1 MVKHIM
7 IDIET
12 LSTAKNAVVLS
23 IGAVHFDPKTGVILD
38 EFYKE
43 LRLSDQANRKIDIG
57 TVQWWMKQV
66 AEHPERASIFEQG
79 NNNKYC
85 PVRNAL
91 LLLRDFISFCRED
104 DQGLCVWACD
114 PDFDLDIL
122 ATLYADYDLTVP
134 WKYYEP
140 KSVRT
145 VREIAKMHHIGL
157 PESGKTHNALDDCK
171 RQIAEIVE
179 LNRVIHQYKG
189 A

>member
-1 MVKHIM
+1 MAKHIM

-23 IGAVHFDPKTGVILD
+23 IGAVHFDQKTGVILD

-43 LRLSDQANRKIDIG
+43 LRLSDQANRKVDIG

-66 AEHPERASIFEQG
+66 AEHPERARIFEQG
-79 NNNKYC
+79 DINEHC

-91 LLLRDFISFCRED
+91 ILLRDFLGD
-104 DQGLCVWACD
+104 DKKCVWACD

-122 ATLYADYDLTVP
+122 ATLYADYDLPVP
-134 WKYYEP
+134 WKYNEP

-145 VREIAKMHHIGL
+145 MRMLGKEGGLPKKEEIA
-157 PESGKTHNALDDCK
+157 THNALEDCI
-171 RQIAEIVE
+171 RQAKEVSAV
-179 LNRVIHQYKG
+179 LQGLGVK
-189 A
+189 

>member
-1 MVKHIM
+1 MAKHIM

-23 IGAVHFDPKTGVILD
+23 IGAVHFDPKTSVIVD

-43 LRLSDQANRKIDIG
+43 LRLSDQANRKVDIG

-66 AEHPERASIFEQG
+66 AEHPERASIFEQSDI
-79 NNNKYC
+79 NKHC

-91 LLLRDFISFCRED
+91 ILLRDFLGDEKK
-104 DQGLCVWACD
+104 CVWACD

-157 PESGKTHNALDDCK
+157 PEFGKTHNALDDCK
-171 RQIAEIVE
+171 RQIEEIME
-179 LNRVIHQYKG
+179 LNRVIRQYKG

>member
-1 MVKHIM
+1 MAKHIM

-23 IGAVHFDPKTGVILD
+23 IGAVHFDPKTGVIVD

-43 LRLSDQANRKIDIG
+43 LRLSDQANRKVDIS

-79 NNNKYC
+79 DINEHC

-91 LLLRDFISFCRED
+91 ILLRDFLGDGEK
-104 DQGLCVWACD
+104 CVWACD

-122 ATLYADYDLTVP
+122 STLYADYDLTVP

-145 VREIAKMHHIGL
+145 VRMLAEELGL
-157 PESGKTHNALDDCK
+157 PKLEVTKTHNALEDSI
-171 RQIAEIVE
+171 RQANE
-179 LNRVIHQYKG
+179 VITAYQRLGVK
-189 A
+189 

>member
-1 MVKHIM
+1 MTKHIM

-23 IGAVHFDPKTGVILD
+23 IGAVFFNPKTGDILD

-66 AEHPERASIFEQG
+66 AEHPERARIFEQG
-79 NNNKYC
+79 DINEHC

-91 LLLRDFISFCRED
+91 ILLRDFLGD
-104 DQGLCVWACD
+104 GAKCVWACD

-134 WKYYEP
+134 WKYNEP

-145 VREIAKMHHIGL
+145 VREIAKLHQIGL
-157 PESGKTHNALDDCK
+157 PKLEITHDALDDCK
-171 RQIAEIVE
+171 RQIAEVAE
-179 LNRVIHQYKG
+179 LNRVISQYKG

>member
-43 LRLSDQANRKIDIG
+43 LRLSDQANRKADLN
-57 TVQWWMKQV
+57 TVQWWIKQV
-66 AEHPERASIFEQG
+66 ANHPERASIFEQDDIG
-79 NNNKYC
+79 KRC

-91 LLLRDFISFCRED
+91 ILLRDFLGGD
-104 DQGLCVWACD
+104 KKCVWACD

-122 ATLYADYDLTVP
+122 ATLYADYDLNVP

-145 VREIAKMHHIGL
+145 VRLLAEELGL
-157 PESGKTHNALDDCK
+157 PKLDVTKTHNALEDCI
-171 RQIAEIVE
+171 RQAKEVH
-179 LNRVIHQYKG
+179 RVYFNMGVK
-189 A
+189 

>member
-1 MVKHIM
+1 MTKHFM

-23 IGAVHFDPKTGVILD
+23 IGAVHFDPKTGVIID

-43 LRLSDQANRKIDIG
+43 LRLSDQANHKIDIS

-66 AEHPERASIFEQG
+66 AEHPERAKVFEQG
-79 NNNKYC
+79 DINEHC

-91 LLLRDFISFCRED
+91 ILLRDFLGD
-104 DQGLCVWACD
+104 DKKCVWACD

-145 VREIAKMHHIGL
+145 IRMLAEELGL
-157 PESGKTHNALDDCK
+157 PKLEATKTHNALEDCI
-171 RQIAEIVE
+171 RQANE
-179 LNRVIHQYKG
+179 VITVYQHLGVK
-189 A
+189 

>member
-43 LRLSDQANRKIDIG
+43 LRLSDQANRKVDIG

-66 AEHPERASIFEQG
+66 AEHPERARIFEQG
-79 NNNKYC
+79 DINEHC

-91 LLLRDFISFCRED
+91 LLLRDFIESHRPIEQDF
-104 DQGLCVWACD
+104 CVWACD

-145 VREIAKMHHIGL
+145 VRMLGKELGL
-157 PESGKTHNALDDCK
+157 PKLDVTKTHNALEDCI
-171 RQIAEIVE
+171 RQAKEVH
-179 LNRVIHQYKG
+179 RVYFNMGVK
-189 A
+189 

>member
-1 MVKHIM
+1 MTKHIM

-23 IGAVHFDPKTGVILD
+23 IGAVHFDPKTGVIID

-43 LRLSDQANRKIDIG
+43 LRLSDQANRKVDIG

-79 NNNKYC
+79 DINEHC

-91 LLLRDFISFCRED
+91 ILLRDFLGDEKK
-104 DQGLCVWACD
+104 CVWACD

-145 VREIAKMHHIGL
+145 IRMFAEELGL
-157 PESGKTHNALDDCK
+157 PKLEVTKTHNALEDCI
-171 RQIAEIVE
+171 RQSNE
-179 LNRVIHQYKG
+179 VITVYQRLGVK
-189 A
+189 